1 MTVTSLRWGH
11 VAHVALLVLRSLA
24 TLRVTVNAFESVAN
38 FKLCYGLYRP
48 RNPWHARWLA
58 TCDCRADPRRPRNR
72 VCAPAARTVY
82 SHVNRAYRK
91 KHANIHIV
99 DNVLSPR
106 EMLQDKV
113 DGMTDIQAKQWTPLA
128 LSFLGDCVWEVSE
141 SSRQRREKSNYKAML
156 IVCLRDPNQSRRGKW
171 ERPQRVVNYRTFRTT

>member
-72 VCAPAARTVY
+72 VCAPAARTV
-82 SHVNRAYRK
+82 SVKARGVAGLRIELGT
-91 KHANIHIV
+91 AALLGIIAASLL
-99 DNVLSPR
+99 LSP
-106 EMLQDKV
+106 D
-113 DGMTDIQAKQWTPLA
+113 QWLRMYGFGVIGCFDRKSPIAQSTTGH
-128 LSFLGDCVWEVSE
+128 SRSE
-141 SSRQRREKSNYKAML
+141 SDK
-156 IVCLRDPNQSRRGKW
+156 
-171 ERPQRVVNYRTFRTT
+171 